1 MPTEH
6 PPNRHRETRL
16 LVLVVVLSI
25 AVLLVL
31 ARYRFPSADL
41 AVAPAPP
48 SPLAGLAGRV
58 AFEGL
63 AQTMTSVLGR
73 IAARVLVVEFAA
85 SEAAA
90 LPGEQ
95 PPPATLFGR
104 PDTPVPAVSDVRGPA
119 SPAGLGIALRVRPD
133 LVLLHVPP
141 GLDPV
146 ALPGSSTPIEVVAAD
161 PQRELALVRVAPVID
176 IREEPGVDMF
186 TGLDYVGVVE
196 AMQAGP
202 TIQPHFVGRVGRLVD
217 ERWPASVYVI
227 DERM

>member
-1 MPTEH
+1 
-6 PPNRHRETRL
+6 
-16 LVLVVVLSI
+16 
-25 AVLLVL
+25 
-31 ARYRFPSADL
+31 
-41 AVAPAPP
+41 
-48 SPLAGLAGRV
+48 
-58 AFEGL
+58 
-63 AQTMTSVLGR
+63 
-73 IAARVLVVEFAA
+73 
-85 SEAAA
+85 
-90 LPGEQ
+90 
-95 PPPATLFGR
+95 
-104 PDTPVPAVSDVRGPA
+104 VSDVRGPA

-227 DERM
+227 DERMNLRPGALVFNVDGRLIGLVATASAGAILVPSRVIDDVANELVARTSPAP